1 MPTSS
6 RDKPAIVVDKVA
18 KRYRMSAGQDSLR
31 DVISSLGSRLL
42 HSNGSRET
50 RDQDHLLALDD
61 VSFEVQRGEALG
73 IIGPNGAGKTT
84 ILKLLSRI
92 TDPTIGSIETHGRVS
107 SLIELGA
114 GFHPDL
120 TGRENVYLNGVIL
133 GLTRKEVR
141 ERFDRIVE
149 FAELGRFIDMQVKRY
164 SSGMYARLGF
174 SVAAHVTPEILL
186 VDEVL
191 AVGDASFQQKCYDF
205 IHSFVKGGNTTIFIS
220 HNLYVVEQLC
230 TRVIWLDH
238 GRIMASGAPGQVL
251 SSYLDSIDQ
260 KALTSNTAYHSENRG
275 LQIAHVGFADASGE
289 HRNTFAA
296 GEDVVVEVGYRANH
310 SIDRPYFCLA
320 ISDSQGGGPLTLASM
335 LIDGNAPST
344 VEGEG
349 TISCTFRA
357 VPLMP
362 RTYHVWGE
370 VWAADRAGMLV
381 RWQRMGTFRI
391 VDGMEDQYQERGSGA
406 ITHTRADA
414 PIRVQYEWNV
424 KSKS

>member
-6 RDKPAIVVDKVA
+6 RDKPAIIVDKAA

-31 DVISSLGSRLL
+31 NVISAWGRRLL
-42 HSNGSRET
+42 HSNGSHDE
-50 RDQDHLLALDD
+50 RDKDYLLALDD
-61 VSFEVQRGEALG
+61 ISFDVRPGEALG

-92 TDPTIGSIETHGRVS
+92 TEPTTGSVETHGRVS

-149 FAELGRFIDMQVKRY
+149 FAELSRFIDMQVKRY
-164 SSGMYARLGF
+164 SSGMFARLGF
-174 SVAAHVTPEILL
+174 SVAAHVTPDILL

-191 AVGDASFQQKCYDF
+191 AVGDASFQQKCYDH

-230 TRVIWLDH
+230 TRVIWLDQ
-238 GRIMASGAPGQVL
+238 GRIMASGAPGKVL
-251 SSYLDSIDQ
+251 SSYLDSVDQ
-260 KALTSNTAYHSENRG
+260 KALESDMIRHSEERG
-275 LQIAHVGFADASGE
+275 LQITHVGFADGRGE
-289 HRNTFAA
+289 HKDTFVS
-296 GEDVVVEVGYRANH
+296 GEDVVVEVGYRAHH
-310 SIDRPYFCLA
+310 SIDRPHFCLA
-320 ISDSQGGGPLTLASM
+320 ITDSQGGGPLTLASM
-335 LIDGNAPST
+335 LVDGNAPPAI
-344 VEGEG
+344 EGDG
-349 TISCTFRA
+349 AIQCTFHS

-370 VWAADRAGMLV
+370 VWAADRARMLV
-381 RWQRMGTFRI
+381 KWQRMGTFRI
-391 VDGMEDQYQERGSGA
+391 ADDLGNQCLERGSGA
-406 ITHTRADA
+406 IRHLRADA
-414 PIRVQYEWNV
+414 PIRVEYEWNV
-424 KSKS
+424 ESTD